1 MISPRIL
8 HIFVCCQ
15 ALAEGL
21 KRNSALANLNL
32 SFNNIGPEG
41 AQAWCLVRMVRI
53 LRNRSW
59 MGGGKAIWI
68 QTEPI
73 EGEMVKW
80 VKGRLHRGLVL
91 RCAKSMMQIWVNLSL
106 FFSFHWRPHWHDMS
120 VWAEVWEHAVEGIE
134 ISFMW
139 ISKNL
144 RWFHHVF
151 CTSLFAVRHWQRDWS
166 TTRPWQTWIWVSTTL
181 ALKGLRL
188 GVWWGWWGFW
198 EIGHEGGEVRQ
209 YASRQS
215 QSKVKWWN
223 EWKEDY
229 TEDWC
234 WDVPSP
240 SCRSEW
246 IWACSFHFIGDH
258 IGMICQYE
266 RKYES
271 MR

>member
-240 SCRSEW
+240 WCRSEW